1 MNQPAF
7 PQTRTLPDG
16 SHEECEGLT
25 MRDYFAA
32 KALQGLLANPKLQ
45 DQILKEGGCRSGW
58 IETSAWAFA
67 DEMIKARNA

>member
-1 MNQPAF
+1 VDKPAF

-32 KALQGLLANPKLQ
+32 KVLQALITRESNMHPNPLMYAGAAY
-45 DQILKEGGCRSGW
+45 DI
-58 IETSAWAFA
+58 A
-67 DEMIKARNA
+67 DAMLEARKQ